1 VFQEKGVVRR
11 AMRQNGRAEN
21 LDQPGRNRGTG
32 RRYVWCRHY
41 AICYATKT
49 CVYNLI
55 QNTAALSRCR
65 EDYQAVCVKHTT
77 WQNIVTLATL
87 FPLAGVWHVGL
98 HRRCSHTVQPARV
111 CSSNGSKRVPTQ
123 GREWAV
129 YSSQHGME
137 SADTADAGR
146 CKDQLPST
154 SQAHLGGTGSVGQVG
169 PSALLC
175 HDLSLLAES
184 CTAEFQICFR
194 SVSTVCT
201 MRSAGFT
208 LLTDFILC
216 S

>member
-1 VFQEKGVVRR
+1 MRSAMQPRCASRISHKTLQHSPGVV
-11 AMRQNGRAEN
+11 
-21 LDQPGRNRGTG
+21 
-32 RRYVWCRHY
+32 
-41 AICYATKT
+41 
-49 CVYNLI
+49 
-55 QNTAALSRCR
+55 NTIKLLALST
-65 EDYQAVCVKHTT
+65 QLGKKHTT
-77 WQNIVTLATL
+77 WQNSITLS
-87 FPLAGVWHVGL
+87 FPLAGLRRVGL